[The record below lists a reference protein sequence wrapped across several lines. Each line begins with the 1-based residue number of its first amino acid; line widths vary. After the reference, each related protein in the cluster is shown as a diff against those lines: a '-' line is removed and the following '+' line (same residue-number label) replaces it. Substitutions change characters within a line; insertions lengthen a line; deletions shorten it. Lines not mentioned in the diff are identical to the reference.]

1 MMVELKPSEYA
12 MAVQLAANREFVNK
26 DFGVSDKQ
34 MGQDD
39 GFKISVDG
47 IVAEFAVCKFLN
59 VWTDL
64 SFDPRGGGHDLIRKG
79 EKVDVKS
86 TKFGRTTVFLPQ
98 RKKYNDID
106 RYVWCYVNFR
116 TVEILGSFKPEEIF
130 IDANLKQ
137 SPRADEMHYKIDL
150 TKITKLRRDRDGGV

>member
-1 MMVELKPSEYA
+1 MEVELKPSEYA

-26 DFGVSDKQ
+26 GFGVTDKQ
-34 MGQDD
+34 MGRDD

-64 SFDPRGGGHDLIRKG
+64 SFDPRGGGHDFMLKG
-79 EKVDVKS
+79 KKIDVKS
-86 TKFGRTTVFLPQ
+86 TKYGRTTVFLPQ

-116 TVEILGSFKPEEIF
+116 TVEILGSFLPKEIF
-130 IDANLKQ
+130 IEANLKQ
-137 SPRADEMHYKIDL
+137 SPRSDEMHYEIDL
-150 TKITKLRRDRDGGV
+150 TKITPLRRDRDGGV